1 MIDETGLPALKE
13 ANTFGARIKKFLSQF
28 GPGLIT
34 GASDDDPSGIATY
47 SQAGARF
54 GYSTLWTAIF
64 TFPLMAAIQ
73 GMCGRIGLV
82 TNQGLAGT
90 LKRYYPKG
98 FLYLM
103 LLFSFPAI
111 TFNIGADIQGMG
123 AVSNMLFPSVPV
135 WIFCIFFTVL
145 LLFVIIKYSFERI
158 SLILKWLCLS
168 LLLYI
173 IIPFLVS
180 TDITPILKATFIP
193 AIHFDRDFFA
203 ILVAILGT
211 TISPYLFFWQ
221 ATMEAEANSHQ
232 TSKNISVRHLL
243 KDMRL
248 DVNVGMLFSNLVMFF
263 IILTS
268 GEVLYK
274 SGIAQIDTVDQAAK
288 ALEPLTGELS
298 YHFFAIGVIG
308 TGLLAIPVFA
318 SSLAYILAE
327 TFNWRQGLDKKF
339 FEARGFYITLSA
351 SLLIGLGL
359 DFIGLSPIKAL
370 LYTAILYGITAPVL
384 IAGIL
389 HISNNTK
396 IMGSHT
402 NSVLSN
408 VLGLMALLLMTFA
421 AIGLVYF
428 QFV

>member
-1 MIDETGLPALKE
+1 
-13 ANTFGARIKKFLSQF
+13 
-28 GPGLIT
+28 
-34 GASDDDPSGIATY
+34 
-47 SQAGARF
+47 
-54 GYSTLWTAIF
+54 
-64 TFPLMAAIQ
+64 MAAIQ

-82 TNQGLAGT
+82 TQQGLAGT
-90 LKRYYPKG
+90 LKRYYPKW
-98 FLYLM
+98 FLYIILA
-103 LLFSFPAI
+103 LSFPAI
-111 TFNIGADIQGMG
+111 TFNIGADLQGMG
-123 AVSNMLFPSVPV
+123 AVANMLIPSVPV
-135 WIFCIFFTVL
+135 WAFCVFFTAF
-145 LLFVIIKYSFERI
+145 LLFVIIKYSFDKI
-158 SLILKWLCLS
+158 STILKWLCLS

-180 TDITPILKATFIP
+180 TDIMPILRSSFIP
-193 AIHFDRDFFA
+193 TIHFNSDFFS

-221 ATMEAEANSHQ
+221 ATMEAEVISRQTENS
-232 TSKNISVRHLL
+232 KPVKHLL

-248 DVNVGMLFSNLVMFF
+248 DVNAGMLFSNAVMFF

-274 SGIAQIDTVDQAAK
+274 AGITQIETVDQAAK

-298 YHFFAIGVIG
+298 YLFFAVGVIG

-327 TFNWRQGLDKKF
+327 TFELSQGLDKKF
-339 FEARGFYITLSA
+339 FQARGFYITLSA

-384 IAGIL
+384 IGVIL
-389 HISNNTK
+389 HISNNSK
-396 IMGSHT
+396 IMGEHT
-402 NSVLSN
+402 NTRLSN
-408 VLGLMALLLMTFA
+408 ILGFIALVLMTFA
-421 AIGLVYF
+421 AIGLLYF
-428 QFV
+428 QFA

>member
-1 MIDETGLPALKE
+1 MKTITAFSK
-13 ANTFGARIKKFLSQF
+13 IKKILQLF

-90 LKRYYPKG
+90 LKRHYPKG

-123 AVSNMLFPSVPV
+123 AVANMLYPRVPV
-135 WIFCIFFTVL
+135 WAFCIFFTAF
-145 LLFVIIKYSFERI
+145 LLFIIIKYSFERI
-158 SLILKWLCLS
+158 SIFLKWLCLS

-180 TDITPILKATFIP
+180 TDVVPILKSTFIP
-193 AIHFDRDFFA
+193 TIHFDRDFFA

-221 ATMEAEANSHQ
+221 ATMEAEAISHQ
-232 TSKNISVRHLL
+232 TGESKPIKSLL
-243 KDMRL
+243 QDMRL

-263 IILTS
+263 IILTA
-268 GEVLYK
+268 GEVLFK
-274 SGIAQIDTVDQAAK
+274 SGITQIETVDQAAK

-298 YHFFAIGVIG
+298 YHFFAIGIIG
-308 TGLLAIPVFA
+308 TGFLAIPVFA

-327 TFNWRQGLDKKF
+327 TFDWRQGLDKKF

-370 LYTAILYGITAPVL
+370 LYTAILYGITAPIL
-384 IAGIL
+384 IAVIL
-389 HISNNTK
+389 HIGNNTK
-396 IMGSHT
+396 IMGTHT
-402 NSVLSN
+402 NSILSN
-408 VLGLMALLLMTFA
+408 VLGFIALFVMTIAAVGLL
-421 AIGLVYF
+421 YF
-428 QFV
+428 QLT

>member
-1 MIDETGLPALKE
+1 L
-13 ANTFGARIKKFLSQF
+13 NTSASLSQRIKKFLRLF

-47 SQAGARF
+47 SQAGAKF
-54 GYSTLWTAIF
+54 GYSTLWTALF

-73 GMCGRIGLV
+73 GMCGRIGVV
-82 TNQGLAGT
+82 TQQGLAGT
-90 LKRYYPKG
+90 LKRHYPKW
-98 FLYLM
+98 FLYFILA
-103 LLFSFPAI
+103 LSFPAI
-111 TFNIGADIQGMG
+111 TFNIGADLQGMG
-123 AVSNMLFPSVPV
+123 AVANMLFPAVPV
-135 WIFCIFFTVL
+135 WAFCVFFTAF
-145 LLFVIIKYSFERI
+145 LLFAIIKYSFDKI
-158 SLILKWLCLS
+158 STILKWLCLS

-180 TDITPILKATFIP
+180 TDIIPILRSLLIP
-193 AIHFDRDFFA
+193 TIHFNSDFFS

-221 ATMEAEANSHQ
+221 ATMEAEVISRQTENSK
-232 TSKNISVRHLL
+232 TVKHLL

-248 DVNVGMLFSNLVMFF
+248 DVNAGMLFSNAVMFF

-274 SGIAQIDTVDQAAK
+274 AGITQIETVDQAAK

-298 YHFFAIGVIG
+298 YLFFAVGVIG

-327 TFNWRQGLDKKF
+327 TFEWRQGLDKKF
-339 FEARGFYITLSA
+339 FQARGFYITLSA
-351 SLLIGLGL
+351 SLLIGLCL

-370 LYTAILYGITAPVL
+370 LYTAILYGITAPAL
-384 IAGIL
+384 IGVIL

-396 IMGSHT
+396 IMGGYT
-402 NSVLSN
+402 NSSLSN
-408 VLGLMALLLMTFA
+408 ILGFIALVLMTFA
-421 AIGLVYF
+421 AIGLLYF
-428 QFV
+428 QF

>member
-1 MIDETGLPALKE
+1 
-13 ANTFGARIKKFLSQF
+13 
-28 GPGLIT
+28 
-34 GASDDDPSGIATY
+34 
-47 SQAGARF
+47 
-54 GYSTLWTAIF
+54 
-64 TFPLMAAIQ
+64 MAAIQ

-82 TNQGLAGT
+82 TNHGLAGT

-103 LLFSFPAI
+103 LLFSLPAV

-123 AVSNMLFPSVPV
+123 AVSNMLFPSIPV

-145 LLFVIIKYSFERI
+145 LLFTMIKYSFERI

-180 TDITPILKATFIP
+180 TDIIPILKATFVP
-193 AIHFDRDFFA
+193 TIHFDRNFFA

-221 ATMEAEANSHQ
+221 ATMEVEANSRQ
-232 TSKNISVRHLL
+232 TDKNISMQRQL

-248 DVNVGMLFSNLVMFF
+248 DVNVGMLFSNVVMFF

-274 SGIAQIDTVDQAAK
+274 SGITQIDTVDQAAR

-318 SSLAYILAE
+318 SSMAYILAE
-327 TFNWRQGLDKKF
+327 AFNWQLGLDKKF
-339 FEARGFYITLSA
+339 GEARGFYVTLSA

-370 LYTAILYGITAPVL
+370 LYTAILYGVTAPVL
-384 IAGIL
+384 IAVIL

-396 IMGSHT
+396 IMGNYT

-408 VLGLMALLLMTFA
+408 VLGVLTLVIMTLA
-421 AIGLVYF
+421 AIGLF
-428 QFV
+428 FL

>member
-1 MIDETGLPALKE
+1 LKTS
-13 ANTFGARIKKFLSQF
+13 ASFNKIKKILRLF

-54 GYSTLWTAIF
+54 GYATLWTSLF

-82 TNQGLAGT
+82 TRQGLAGT
-90 LKRYYPKG
+90 LKQYYPKG
-98 FLYLM
+98 FLYIM
-103 LLFSFPAI
+103 LLLSFPAI

-123 AVSNMLFPSVPV
+123 AVANMLYPTVPI
-135 WIFCIFFTVL
+135 WAFCIFFTAF
-145 LLFVIIKYSFERI
+145 LLFIIIKYSFERI
-158 SLILKWLCLS
+158 SLFLKWMCLS

-180 TDITPILKATFIP
+180 TDLVSILKATFIP
-193 AIHFDRDFFA
+193 TVHFNRDFFI

-221 ATMEAEANSHQ
+221 ATMEVEEISHQ
-232 TSKNISVRHLL
+232 TGNSKPIKSLL
-243 KDMRL
+243 RDMRL
-248 DVNVGMLFSNLVMFF
+248 DINVGMLFSNLVMFF
-263 IILTS
+263 IILTA

-274 SGIAQIDTVDQAAK
+274 SGVTQIETVDQAAK

-370 LYTAILYGITAPVL
+370 LYTAILYGITAPAL
-384 IAGIL
+384 IGVIL
-389 HISNNTK
+389 HISNNPK
-396 IMGSHT
+396 IMGEHT
-402 NSVLSN
+402 NSWLSN
-408 VLGLMALLLMTFA
+408 ILGYMALVLMTFA
-421 AIGLVYF
+421 AIGLLYF
-428 QFV
+428 QFT

>member
-1 MIDETGLPALKE
+1 
-13 ANTFGARIKKFLSQF
+13 
-28 GPGLIT
+28 
-34 GASDDDPSGIATY
+34 
-47 SQAGARF
+47 
-54 GYSTLWTAIF
+54 
-64 TFPLMAAIQ
+64 MAAIQ

-82 TNQGLAGT
+82 TNEGLAGT

-98 FLYLM
+98 FLYIM

-123 AVSNMLFPSVPV
+123 AVSNMLIPSVPV
-135 WIFCIFFTVL
+135 WAFCVFFTAL
-145 LLFVIIKYSFERI
+145 LLFVTIKYSFEKI
-158 SLILKWLCLS
+158 AFILKWLCLS

-173 IIPFLVS
+173 MIPFLVS
-180 TDITPILKATFIP
+180 TDIVSVIKSTFIP
-193 AIHFDRDFFA
+193 TLHFDRDFFA

-221 ATMEAEANSHQ
+221 ATMEAEAISHKTG
-232 TSKNISVRHLL
+232 TSKTVKHLL
-243 KDMRL
+243 SDMRL
-248 DVNVGMLFSNLVMFF
+248 DINAGMLFSNLVMFF

-274 SGIAQIDTVDQAAK
+274 AGITQIDTVDQAAK
-288 ALEPLTGELS
+288 ALEPIAGELS

-327 TFNWRQGLDKKF
+327 TFDWHQGLDKKF

-384 IAGIL
+384 IAVIL
-389 HISNNTK
+389 HIGNNTS
-396 IMGSHT
+396 IMGEHT
-402 NSVLSN
+402 NSRLSN
-408 VLGLMALLLMTFA
+408 VLGFLALIVMTFA
-421 AIGLVYF
+421 AAGLLYF
-428 QFV
+428 QFT

>member
-1 MIDETGLPALKE
+1 M
-13 ANTFGARIKKFLSQF
+13 KKFLRQF

-54 GYSTLWTAIF
+54 GYSTLWTAIL

-135 WIFCIFFTVL
+135 WVFCIFFTAL
-145 LLFVIIKYSFERI
+145 LLFIIIKYSFDRI

-180 TDITPILKATFIP
+180 TDIVPILKATFVP
-193 AIHFDRDFFA
+193 TIHFDRDFFA

-221 ATMEAEANSHQ
+221 ATMEAEANAHQ
-232 TSKNISVRHLL
+232 IKKNISVKQQL

-263 IILTS
+263 IILTA
-268 GEVLYK
+268 GEVLFK
-274 SGIAQIDTVDQAAK
+274 SGVTQIDTVDQAAK

-327 TFNWRQGLDKKF
+327 TFDWQQGLDKKF
-339 FEARGFYITLSA
+339 FEARGFYITLST

-359 DFIGLSPIKAL
+359 DFIGLSPIKGL
-370 LYTAILYGITAPVL
+370 LYTAILYGVTAPVL
-384 IAGIL
+384 IAVIL
-389 HISNNTK
+389 HISNNTN
-396 IMGSHT
+396 IMGTHT
-402 NSVLSN
+402 NSILSN
-408 VLGLMALLLMTFA
+408 VLGVMTFLLMTLA
-421 AIGLVYF
+421 AVGLF
-428 QFV
+428 CL